1 MKDALQQIF
10 VSVPEDEPRSRL
22 EPYRELILQWRRQ
35 GRSYRRIQK
44 LLSDKCEITIAY
56 EPLRRFVKRRSRPR
70 KPQIDTGTDL
80 PAMTP
85 PPGPVHPAKPDLSVS
100 VKEKAAQIEFIRGLN
115 TPVVEEQA
123 KPRWTFDPEQPRTN
137 QKQ

>member
-1 MKDALQQIF
+1 MKEALQQIF
-10 VSVPEDEPRSRL
+10 DTVPEDEPRSRL

-44 LLSDKCEITIAY
+44 LLSDKCQITIAY

-70 KPQIDTGTDL
+70 KLQLEAITGL
-80 PAMTP
+80 PDMEP
-85 PPGPVHPAKPDLSVS
+85 PPEPPQLPKPHVAASVE
-100 VKEKAAQIEFIRGLN
+100 EKAALVEFIRGLN
-115 TPVVEEQA
+115 TPVIEEQPE
-123 KPRWTFDPEQPRTN
+123 PRWTFDPEKPRTN